1 MLYQKIAREG
11 HPGVD
16 LTTFVMDPIPGM
28 LGGDIRPAVIVLPGG
43 GYVNLSPREAENLAV
58 WFNANGFHA
67 FVLNYSVNWERK
79 EDEILGDKP
88 LMDASWAVSLV
99 RAHAEE
105 WHLDP
110 ERIAVMGSSAGGH
123 AAASLGVFWNR
134 EDIPEKLGIP
144 KGSNKPNALL
154 LNYSVLIAGEFS
166 HLGSFVNLCGKNLE
180 DQMKMSLDRFVGEQT
195 PPAFLWHTMEDGSV
209 PVENSMVFA
218 AALRRHHIPFELHI
232 FEKGGH
238 GLSTC
243 RADVART
250 ESGIIPATE
259 KWMELCLT
267 FLRRQFKML

>member
-1 MLYQKIAREG
+1 MLYQTISR
-11 HPGVD
+11 PDTPNVS
-16 LTTFVMDPIPGM
+16 LTTFIMDPIPGM
-28 LGGDIRPAVIVLPGG
+28 LGGDVRPAVVVLPGG

-67 FVLNYSVNWERK
+67 FVLNYSVNGKGETK
-79 EDEILGDKP
+79 PLGDRP
-88 LMDASWAVSLV
+88 LLDASWAVSLI

-105 WHLDP
+105 WHLDS

-123 AAASLGVFWNR
+123 AAATLGVFWNR
-134 EDIPEKLGIP
+134 EDIPEKLNIP
-144 KGSNKPNALL
+144 AGSNKPNALVL
-154 LNYSVLIAGEFS
+154 CYSVLIAGEFS
-166 HLGSFVNLCGKNLE
+166 HLGSFVNLCGDRLE

-195 PPAFLWHTMEDGSV
+195 PPCFLWHTMEDGSV
-209 PVENSMVFA
+209 PMENSMAFA
-218 AALRRHHIPFELHI
+218 SALRKHNVPFELHI

-243 RADVART
+243 RADVANSA
-250 ESGIIPATE
+250 EKIIPDTG